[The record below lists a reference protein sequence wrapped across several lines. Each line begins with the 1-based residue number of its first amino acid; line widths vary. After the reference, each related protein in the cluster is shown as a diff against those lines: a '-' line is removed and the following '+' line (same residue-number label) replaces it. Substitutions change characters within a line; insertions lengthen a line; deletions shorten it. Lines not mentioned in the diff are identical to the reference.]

1 MQERSRLKTP
11 GGDRSTQ
18 DDGSRQLPD
27 RLRRLVRAEE
37 QRDVFV
43 YLARRLAG
51 ATVADAVMSAAQEAS
66 EQLLAWDFF
75 YLAHRLPGSD
85 QFRLAGVVDTIDGK
99 KMSFPAEHDVEA
111 DFSPAVRNVLGGIPL
126 LINRQEGETTPSLEP
141 LGSKRLS
148 ASLLYVPVRCEGRVI
163 GLLSAHSYT
172 PNRYSQSDLRL
183 LQDIADAV
191 APAMERIRAEES
203 LRSSQQ
209 LLRLER
215 DLAIS
220 LSGARGVGETVD
232 RLLETSLQIDGI
244 DCGGAYFV
252 DPITHDHSLV
262 CYRNLSACFADRV
275 KHVSHDSRPATLA
288 CTGRAVYLATPELH
302 AVDAACRDEGLQSL
316 AVVPVAY
323 EGSLIAVLNLASR
336 RFNEI
341 PHHSRHAIEAIAAQM
356 GAALVRIRAEQALRE
371 ARDQLEQR
379 VQDRTAE
386 LLDANVRLQAEILER
401 RRAEQALRESEE
413 RYRAIVQDQTELI
426 CRFASDGEILFV
438 NDACCRC
445 FGLSPEQIVGKP
457 FLPLVVE
464 EDRAS
469 VESQIASLSPAKPMV
484 TVEERVCIPDGLVRW
499 YQWTNRGF
507 FDDRGALREVL
518 AVGRDITD
526 LKQAQE
532 ALLIKERKLRLLGV
546 EANRRLEEERARV
559 SRELHD
565 ELGQILTA
573 LNLNLSWLGRR
584 IGDVDSDI
592 VERIDESA
600 QYVSRMLASVRSLSR
615 SLRPVSLGHEG
626 LAEAV
631 RSHAGEFEQ
640 YAGIPCEV
648 EVVPPDLEVGEP
660 LATTAFRIV
669 QEALT
674 NVARHSRATRCR
686 VGIEAVADLIILKI
700 RDNGIG
706 LHPEGQT
713 SGFSLGIPGM
723 KERAE
728 IIGGSVVVTDNPGGG
743 VCVTAHLPRRDQEPP
758 LADS

>member
-1 MQERSRLKTP
+1 MAVVATAGARRSGDARCSRVLGQMLEGSRLNTP
-11 GGDRSTQ
+11 GGDRSIQ
-18 DDGSRQLPD
+18 GDES
-27 RLRRLVRAEE
+27 RRLLDRIQRLERAEE
-37 QRDVFV
+37 QKEVFV
-43 YLARRLAG
+43 NLARRLAG
-51 ATVADAVMSAAQEAS
+51 ATTADAVMTAAQEAS

-85 QFRLAGVVDTIDGK
+85 QFRLAGVVDTVDGK
-99 KMSFPAEHDVEA
+99 KVSFPAEHDVEA
-111 DFSPAVRNVLGGIPL
+111 DFSPAVRNVLAGIPL

-183 LQDIADAV
+183 LRDIADAV

-215 DLAIS
+215 DLAIA
-220 LSGARGVGETVD
+220 LSAVREVD
-232 RLLETSLQIDGI
+232 QGLNYLLEVGLQIEGI
-244 DCGGAYFV
+244 DCGGAYLI
-252 DPITHDHSLV
+252 DPITHDFSLA
-262 CYRNLSACFADRV
+262 CHRNLSARFIDNA
-275 KHVSHDSRPATLA
+275 KHLAHGSRQATIVA
-288 CTGRAVYLATPELH
+288 GAKPVYLATPELH
-302 AVDAACRDEGLQSL
+302 TADAACRDEGLQSL
-316 AVVPVAY
+316 AVVPVAH

-341 PHHSRHAIEAIAAQM
+341 PHHARHAIEAIAAQM
-356 GAALVRIRAEQALRE
+356 GAALVRLRAEQALRE

-379 VQDRTAE
+379 VQDRTGE
-386 LLDANVRLQAEILER
+386 LLDANARLQAEILER
-401 RRAEQALRESEE
+401 RRAE
-413 RYRAIVQDQTELI
+413 
-426 CRFASDGEILFV
+426 
-438 NDACCRC
+438 
-445 FGLSPEQIVGKP
+445 
-457 FLPLVVE
+457 
-464 EDRAS
+464 
-469 VESQIASLSPAKPMV
+469 
-484 TVEERVCIPDGLVRW
+484 
-499 YQWTNRGF
+499 
-507 FDDRGALREVL
+507 
-518 AVGRDITD
+518 
-526 LKQAQE
+526 E

-546 EANRRLEEERARV
+546 EATHRLEEERARV

-615 SLRPVSLGHEG
+615 SLRPVLLGHEG

-686 VGIEAVADLIILKI
+686 VGIEAVADLLILKI

-713 SGFSLGIPGM
+713 SGLSLGIPGM

-728 IIGGSVVVTDNPGGG
+728 IIGGSVVVADNPGGG
-743 VCVTAHLPRRDQEPP
+743 VCVTAQLPRNNQSP
-758 LADS
+758 LSADS